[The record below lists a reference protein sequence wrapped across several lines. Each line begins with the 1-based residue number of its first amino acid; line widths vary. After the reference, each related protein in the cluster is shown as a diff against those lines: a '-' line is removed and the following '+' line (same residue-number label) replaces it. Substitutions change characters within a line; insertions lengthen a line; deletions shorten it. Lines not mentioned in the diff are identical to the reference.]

1 MRLLLDECVPK
12 RLKRELPGHDA
23 RTVQDLGW
31 AGIKNGALLKLANG
45 QFDALLTVDQG
56 IEYQQNLSGLSI
68 SVVVMM
74 APSTT
79 STTSAHY
86 CRALKRLSQSYGPE
100 KSYEWVANTYQ
111 PSPRQGRRSSPS
123 GRKRQ
128 AKRDR

>member
-31 AGIKNGALLKLANG
+31 AGIKNGALLTLANG

-74 APSTT
+74 APSNDVDYLRPLLPG
-79 STTSAHY
+79 AED
-86 CRALKRLSQSYGPE
+86 ALRGSGPE
-100 KSYEWVANTYQ
+100 K
-111 PSPRQGRRSSPS
+111 
-123 GRKRQ
+123 
-128 AKRDR
+128 